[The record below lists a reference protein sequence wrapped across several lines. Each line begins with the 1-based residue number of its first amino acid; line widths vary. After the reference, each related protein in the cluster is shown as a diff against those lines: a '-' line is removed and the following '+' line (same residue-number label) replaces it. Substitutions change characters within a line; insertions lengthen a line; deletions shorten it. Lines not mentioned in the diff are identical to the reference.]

1 MVAVLRPEQVEAI
14 ASIVEQLE
22 GKGLTEESRRLRD
35 LLAEFESGPQ
45 EVSASTA
52 ARILEVTPQTV
63 RNWVRGGV
71 LPGRRDQTGH
81 FYVQATAL
89 THALEMHAAFSTAPR
104 VEITG
109 AEIDAEIE
117 AVRAERRERTAA
129 RR

>member
-1 MVAVLRPEQVEAI
+1 M
-14 ASIVEQLE
+14 
-22 GKGLTEESRRLRD
+22 
-35 LLAEFESGPQ
+35 
-45 EVSASTA
+45 
-52 ARILEVTPQTV
+52 
-63 RNWVRGGV
+63 RGGV

-81 FYVQATAL
+81 LHVQATAL
-89 THALEMHAAFSTAPR
+89 TQALEMQAALATAPR

>member
-1 MVAVLRPEQVEAI
+1 MA
-14 ASIVEQLE
+14 
-22 GKGLTEESRRLRD
+22 GESPAD
-35 LLAEFESGPQ
+35 LYQRKTREIGE
-45 EVSASTA
+45 
-52 ARILEVTPQTV
+52 ARILGVTPQTV

-81 FYVQATAL
+81 FYVHAKAL
-89 THALEMHAAFSTAPR
+89 THALEMQAAFATAPR

>member
-1 MVAVLRPEQVEAI
+1 MVAVLKPEQVET
-14 ASIVEQLE
+14 IVSVANELE
-22 GKGLTEESRRLRD
+22 GKGLVEESRRLRD
-35 LLAEFESGPQ
+35 LLAEFEKRPK

-71 LPGRRDQTGH
+71 LPGHRDQTGH

-89 THALEMHAAFSTAPR
+89 THALELQAAFATAPR